1 MFFSDEIPVNSTT
14 AESENRFNWSSEEQ
28 GFVLGAFFYGY
39 VLTQV
44 VGGNMADKYSPV
56 WLFGIGV
63 GGTAVLSLLTALS
76 TEFGLWGIVSLRVA
90 MGLLSGFAMPAPS
103 ALFSKWAPP
112 DERGKLAGLAFSGG
126 IFGIIITMPLS
137 GYLIDLI
144 GWQGMF
150 YAFGGG
156 CCLWIPVWFWFA
168 KDSPEKMT
176 RINPKELAY
185 LKATVN
191 SAKNSDKKTP
201 WVNIFLSLP
210 FWVSQ
215 MQPMNS
221 N

>member
-1 MFFSDEIPVNSTT
+1 
-14 AESENRFNWSSEEQ
+14 
-28 GFVLGAFFYGY
+28 
-39 VLTQV
+39 
-44 VGGNMADKYSPV
+44 MADKYSPV

-76 TEFGLWGIVSLRVA
+76 TQFGLWGIVSLRVA

-150 YAFGGG
+150 YAFGGV
-156 CCLWIPVWFWFA
+156 CCLWIPVWFWYA
-168 KDSPEKMT
+168 KDSPDKMA

-191 SAKNSDKKTP
+191 PVENSEKKTP
-201 WVNIFLSLP
+201 WANIFLSLP
-210 FWVSQ
+210 FLVSQ
-215 MQPMNS
+215 TQFTVNITY
-221 N
+221 